1 MSDRQ
6 KIALVTGGSRG
17 IGAGIARK
25 LAEYGYDIALTY
37 ATSEDEAEAVAA
49 SIRQAYG
56 RECLVLQASME
67 QEDVPAQIV
76 EQTVARYG
84 RLDLLVNNAGLT
96 ITGSVLDMPADKL
109 NYLINLNFRGYF
121 LAAQAATRVMRDQK
135 IKGNVI
141 NITSSRGERAYP
153 GDAIYGGLKAG
164 MNRAIQSMALDL
176 APYGIRINNVAPG
189 ATRVRD
195 SQPSDRFYDGLAPR
209 IPLGRIGTP
218 EDMGEAVAWLASDK
232 ASYITG
238 VTLRLDGGLILAG
251 MPERFDGGDD
261 ESIERYGWGYV
272 HPKEDE

>member
-1 MSDRQ
+1 MAVNAWFCRPVWSRRCPGPDRG
-6 KIALVTGGSRG
+6 TDGGP
-17 IGAGIARK
+17 IW
-25 LAEYGYDIALTY
+25 
-37 ATSEDEAEAVAA
+37 
-49 SIRQAYG
+49 
-56 RECLVLQASME
+56 
-67 QEDVPAQIV
+67 
-76 EQTVARYG
+76 

-96 ITGSVLDMPADKL
+96 ITDPCSIWPADKL

-218 EDMGEAVAWLASDK
+218 EDMGERS
-232 ASYITG
+232 
-238 VTLRLDGGLILAG
+238 LAG
-251 MPERFDGGDD
+251 IR
-261 ESIERYGWGYV
+261 
-272 HPKEDE
+272 